1 MASAQSIQ
9 AQLMTVPPWCI
20 GFCVAI
26 TLSYSA
32 DRFDARGWHIV
43 GASIVGGAGWLT
55 AGLLPHDAY
64 IPRYGCLCLAAVGA
78 FPCAPAMTNWVT
90 CNTPSLLT

>member
-1 MASAQSIQ
+1 MHAVQSIQ

-64 IPRYGCLCLAAVGA
+64 IQRYGCLCLAAVGA

>member
-1 MASAQSIQ
+1 
-9 AQLMTVPPWCI
+9 MTVPPWCI

-26 TLSYSA
+26 SLSYSA

-43 GASIVGGAGWLT
+43 GASIAGGVGWLT

-64 IPRYGCLCLAAVGA
+64 VQRYGCLCLAAVGA